1 MNMKEKWENLFKN
14 KKTENLI
21 FFLVVLIVTL
31 IILNQILKEDSSKK
45 DTTNNI
51 NNTAV
56 LASSEEKANNTSLSK
71 DLEEILKKIEGVGNV
86 SVLITYSESEITKVP
101 MYNENN
107 SQNSTEETDKTG
119 TNKKT
124 TSDTIQ
130 KEVVLGADQNPV
142 IQTIEN
148 PKIEGAIV
156 TAEGASNIEVKSN
169 IVAAVEAATGIATHK
184 IQVFEMKK

>member
-1 MNMKEKWENLFKN
+1 MKEKWENLFKN
-14 KKTENLI
+14 RKTENLV
-21 FFLVVLIVTL
+21 FFLIILIVTL
-31 IILNQILKEDSSKK
+31 IIINQILKEDTSKK
-45 DTTNNI
+45 SYTNTT
-51 NNTAV
+51 NTAV
-56 LASSEEKANNTSLSK
+56 LASSEIKETNQNLAKE
-71 DLEEILKKIEGVGNV
+71 LEEILKKIQGVGNV

-107 SQNSTEETDKTG
+107 SQNSTEETDNSG
-119 TNKKT
+119 TTKKT
-124 TSDTIQ
+124 TSDTTQ
-130 KEVVLGADQNPV
+130 KEVVIGSDQNPV